1 MDQAKRNMEDTTFHA
16 CDLNSKILI
25 QISENFL
32 MLTIKWCESI
42 YMKLNNNKYPLVIS
56 GYKDQ
61 VMWVS
66 IG

>member
-1 MDQAKRNMEDTTFHA
+1 MDQAKRNVEDTTFHA

-25 QISENFL
+25 QISENLL
-32 MLTIKWCESI
+32 MLTIKWSESI

>member
-1 MDQAKRNMEDTTFHA
+1 MDQAKRNMKDTTFHA

-25 QISENFL
+25 QISENLL
-32 MLTIKWCESI
+32 MLAIKWCESI
-42 YMKLNNNKYPLVIS
+42 YMKLNNNKYHLVIS